1 MSDLLPCPFC
11 GGEAGKIA
19 DATRI
24 LGTFNLIHRCPV
36 IGPVKIELATQ
47 EGVIAIWNTRAP
59 TQAQE
64 AALTDTAMSD
74 QPGTAEAFPDTIQI
88 FRRDRKMTFGDH
100 VNHDPNDWQSYI
112 RADAV
117 QAQIDAAVRAERER

>member
-1 MSDLLPCPFC
+1 
-11 GGEAGKIA
+11 
-19 DATRI
+19 
-24 LGTFNLIHRCPV
+24 
-36 IGPVKIELATQ
+36 
-47 EGVIAIWNTRAP
+47 
-59 TQAQE
+59 
-64 AALTDTAMSD
+64 MSD